1 MTSRA
6 NRDLIEILDYIES
19 RENDPGPAIRFT
31 NALVEEA
38 LSLAELPYRGRIMNR
53 RKRIRKLVFHDY
65 LILFEIKKIPQ
76 ACRDTPFRARS
87 SDQIAGR
94 VASQSPLP
102 S

>member
-1 MTSRA
+1 MGYEVKITSRA
-6 NRDLIEILDYIES
+6 DRDLIEILDYIES

-65 LILFEIKKIPQ
+65 LIFFEIKESLKRVEIL
-76 ACRDTPFRARS
+76 RFVHGAR
-87 SDQIAGR
+87 IK
-94 VASQSPLP
+94 
-102 S
+102 

>member
-1 MTSRA
+1 MGYEVKITSRA

-53 RKRIRKLVFHDY
+53 RKRIRKLVFHGY
-65 LILFEIKKIPQ
+65 LILFEIKESLKRVEIL
-76 ACRDTPFRARS
+76 RFVHGAR
-87 SDQIAGR
+87 IK
-94 VASQSPLP
+94 
-102 S
+102 

>member
-1 MTSRA
+1 MGYEVKITNRA

-38 LSLAELPYRGRIMNR
+38 SSLAELPYRGRIMNR

-65 LILFEIKKIPQ
+65 LILFEIKESLKRVEIL
-76 ACRDTPFRARS
+76 RFVHGAR
-87 SDQIAGR
+87 IK
-94 VASQSPLP
+94 
-102 S
+102 